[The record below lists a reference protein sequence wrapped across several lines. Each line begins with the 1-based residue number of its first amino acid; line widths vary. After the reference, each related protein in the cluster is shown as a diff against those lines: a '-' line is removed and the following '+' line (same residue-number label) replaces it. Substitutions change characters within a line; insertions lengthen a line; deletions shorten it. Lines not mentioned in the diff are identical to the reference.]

1 MSRRTE
7 MALSLLGVA
16 GGSVA
21 FGTIFLGGTV
31 WLGIVGMTLAL
42 LNAAVLLA
50 ALRRR

>member
-1 MSRRTE
+1 MDRKTE
-7 MALSLLGVA
+7 AALSLLGVV

-21 FGTIFLGGTV
+21 FGTTFLGGTI
-31 WLGIVGMTLAL
+31 WLGAVGLTFAL